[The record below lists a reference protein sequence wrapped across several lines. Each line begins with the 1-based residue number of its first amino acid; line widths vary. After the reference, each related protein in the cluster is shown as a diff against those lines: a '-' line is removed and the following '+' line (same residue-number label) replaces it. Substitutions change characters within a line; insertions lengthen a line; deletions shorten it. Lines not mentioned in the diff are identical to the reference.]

1 MNRVPTPADYNDT
14 TERFARTMGEG
25 RLCDAESAQAIFKE
39 VDVLEYGLIWWA
51 CIVILAVLAGIVIV
65 AAA

>member
-1 MNRVPTPADYNDT
+1 MIKVATPPDLNNT
-14 TERFARTMGEG
+14 TRRHPRTLNEAF
-25 RLCDAESAQAIFKE
+25 LCDAESAQAIFKE